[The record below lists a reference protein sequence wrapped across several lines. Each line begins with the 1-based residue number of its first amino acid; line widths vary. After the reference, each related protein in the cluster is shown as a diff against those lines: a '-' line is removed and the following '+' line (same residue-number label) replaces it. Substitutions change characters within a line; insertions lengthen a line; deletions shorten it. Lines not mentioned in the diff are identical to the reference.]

1 MSQRLR
7 TSIRKDGKSKGVMIR
22 KTNATKNNPK
32 MIKTLFTLAY
42 NEHKKR
48 QRNGTSKS

>member
-22 KTNATKNNPK
+22 KTNATKNNPS
-32 MIKTLFTLAY
+32 MVKTLFQMAY
-42 NEHKKR
+42 QQHIRNK
-48 QRNGTSKS
+48 NGTSKG